1 MKFILTMYVC
11 SAIAQQ
17 CGAGIIK
24 GTEYKDFNDCL
35 QNGYSESQLFLSK
48 ISPEEINKHQI
59 LTKFSCTQKE
69 IGEGV

>member
-17 CGAGIIK
+17 CGSGIIK

-35 QNGYSESQLFLSK
+35 KNGYSESQLFLSK

-59 LTKFSCTQKE
+59 LIKFSCTEQ
-69 IGEGV
+69 IGKGV